1 MPVPLIPA
9 IPFPQFQPAMR
20 IVTAI
25 TNGNPAVVTTSFNH
39 QYQSGLIV
47 RLDIPENYGM
57 QQANQL
63 FGPITVI
70 DNITF
75 SMPIDTTLFD
85 PFVVPLPA
93 LTLTQAQAVPIGEI
107 AQELYQ
113 AVRDVVPNQFSI
125 P

>member
-9 IPFPQFQPAMR
+9 LPYPQFQPAMR
-20 IVTAI
+20 IITAI

-39 QYQSGLIV
+39 QYQTGLIV

-75 SMPIDTTLFD
+75 SIPIDTTLFD

-93 LTLTQAQAVPIGEI
+93 LTLTQAQAVPIAEI
-107 AQELYQ
+107 APELYQ